1 MKKNVTLAIAMNNV
15 FTIALAVRVNLA
27 LVQAFLISIG
37 ATIEFSQESI
47 VSGQWSVVS
56 GKFTTNN

>member
-1 MKKNVTLAIAMNNV
+1 MNNV